1 MSSFLLIYK
10 RFLGP
15 SEMQF
20 LAALALAL
28 GIITQ
33 TTTPGIDVSNY
44 QPNVDWNS
52 VVHNG
57 IKFVYI
63 KATEGKCSVI

>member
-1 MSSFLLIYK
+1 
-10 RFLGP
+10 
-15 SEMQF
+15 MQF

-44 QPNVDWNS
+44 QPNVDWNA